1 MQIIGFIATPL
12 EPKTADGRAF
22 RQFRL
27 ATSHGR
33 GEARKTTWFTVQA
46 AIDEL
51 EADMLGKGQR
61 VQITG
66 ALKLRPYLTRE
77 GKPGVDA
84 VLETEQ
90 VELAPGKS
98 PSETAPA
105 LNDKPADS
113 VTTAAT
119 ASTGAPKPAAAPAP
133 APAPTPAATT
143 RQVPATSHEDEELPF

>member
-12 EPKTADGRAF
+12 EPKTVDGRAF

-61 VQITG
+61 VQVTG
-66 ALKLRPYLTRE
+66 ALKLRPYLSRE

-98 PSETAPA
+98 AGEAASE
-105 LNDKPADS
+105 LSHKPADS
-113 VTTAAT
+113 STTAAPAA
-119 ASTGAPKPAAAPAP
+119 ASKPVAAPAP
-133 APAPTPAATT
+133 VSPNAGRAT
-143 RQVPATSHEDEELPF
+143 VPSQEDEELPF